1 MELYLFKFL
10 LMKVE
15 SFFYLFAKR
24 SDSQDSSDADRCAL
38 VVNARRGVVLR
49 HFNFRKPVKDIQ
61 FSPNRLCVMLHIF
74 FSASTDRHFLKIHF
88 LVLTFRFRGHR
99 TTFSANLRHLPYIG
113 HIPDITMMY

>member
-1 MELYLFKFL
+1 MEMCLFKFL

-24 SDSQDSSDADRCAL
+24 SDSQDSSDADGRAL

-61 FSPNRLCVMLHIF
+61 FSPNRLCVMLHLFFLPRLIDIF
-74 FSASTDRHFLKIHF
+74 PRYIPQFSHSGLEDTEPP
-88 LVLTFRFRGHR
+88 
-99 TTFSANLRHLPYIG
+99 SP
-113 HIPDITMMY
+113 